1 MRPFSSS
8 MDKRER
14 LEKTIA
20 GELTDR
26 LPVALW
32 RYWQGDDQRAAD
44 LARAHLDFQQSFDWD
59 ILIVAPPSNFMLTG
73 YGLQDE
79 WRGAATGKRDII
91 KTPVHRSLDWTDL
104 RPLDPGKGD
113 FARQIQCLQLIRDS
127 LDKEQPLLQ
136 VVYSPLSQALSLAGK
151 ELLLRNMRSQPDR
164 LRTGLNSLTE
174 STLRFM
180 ETLRRQSK
188 LSGLLYVV
196 DAACYTLLSESEY
209 QTFGLPYDEKLLDS
223 LPSDWWL
230 NMIQVNG
237 EAPILHLL
245 ASLPVQALNWSDRE
259 ARPALE
265 RAQLAFKGA
274 LCGGLG
280 EDSHLHLGTP
290 TTVRDAA
297 RDAMGAMS
305 RRRLILGSGR
315 SVPVTTPLSN
325 LRAARE
331 VVETTS
337 R

>member
-1 MRPFSSS
+1 ME
-8 MDKRER
+8 KRER

-44 LARAHLDFQQSFDWD
+44 LARAHLDFQKHFDWD

-79 WRGAATGKRDII
+79 WRGASTGKRDIL
-91 KTPVHRSLDWTDL
+91 KTPIHRSLAWTEL
-104 RPLDPGKGD
+104 RPIDPTKGD
-113 FARQIQCLQLIRDS
+113 FAKQIQALQLLRDS

-136 VVYSPLSQALSLAGK
+136 VIYSPLSQALALGGK
-151 ELLLRNMRSQPDR
+151 ELLLRNMRSQGDR
-164 LRTGLNSLTE
+164 LRTGLNILTE
-174 STLRFM
+174 STLRLI
-180 ETLRRQSK
+180 EALRRNTRI
-188 LSGLLYVV
+188 SGLLYVV
-196 DAACYTLLSESEY
+196 DTACYTLISELEY
-209 QTFGLPYDEKLLDS
+209 QQFGLPYDEKLLDN

-230 NMIQVNG
+230 TMIQGNG
-237 EAPILHLL
+237 EAPMLHLL
-245 ASLPVQALNWSDRE
+245 ASLPAQVLNWSDRE
-259 ARPALE
+259 ARPSLE
-265 RAQLAFKGA
+265 RLQLPFKGA

-280 EDSHLHLGTP
+280 EEEHLLLGTP
-290 TTVRDAA
+290 STVRDAA
-297 RDAMGAMS
+297 RDAMSALG

-315 SVPVTTPLSN
+315 SVPVTSPLSN

-331 VVETTS
+331 VVENTA